1 MASVHKR
8 WRSKDGLWLSLA
20 IALHVLVLMI
30 PTRQEAPT
38 TTSIIPLNIRLLAP
52 PAIDK
57 PFVEDSVQLKDEY
70 PATENVTDA
79 SALPEKPELASQENV
94 ESSPPHARI
103 REEVIP
109 GTARLLDS
117 ASELDW
123 PLPAVENFRRLGVF
137 VPQALPE
144 NWRPGIKIEDKLF
157 NGTVLPGKT
166 EIVDR
171 WLSVDGTQNV
181 VINTP
186 GGNTLCGRVEAWDPM
201 QALDERLMHFR
212 PCGGGGRRTFEI
224 NKRPLYDRVITPVA
238 NSTIN

>member
-79 SALPEKPELASQENV
+79 SALPEEPELASQENV
-94 ESSPPHARI
+94 ESSLPPARI
-103 REEVIP
+103 RDEVIP

-157 NGTVLPGKT
+157 KGTVLPGKT

-186 GGNTLCGRVEAWDPM
+186 GGNTLCGRVKAWDPM

-224 NKRPLYDRVITPVA
+224 IKRPLYDRVITPVA

>member
-38 TTSIIPLNIRLLAP
+38 ITSIIPLNIRLLAP

-144 NWRPGIKIEDKLF
+144 NWRPGFKIEDNPF
-157 NGTVLPGKT
+157 NGMVLPGKT

>member
-1 MASVHKR
+1 M
-8 WRSKDGLWLSLA
+8 
-20 IALHVLVLMI
+20 
-30 PTRQEAPT
+30 
-38 TTSIIPLNIRLLAP
+38 
-52 PAIDK
+52 
-57 PFVEDSVQLKDEY
+57 
-70 PATENVTDA
+70 
-79 SALPEKPELASQENV
+79 
-94 ESSPPHARI
+94 
-103 REEVIP
+103 
-109 GTARLLDS
+109 
-117 ASELDW
+117 
-123 PLPAVENFRRLGVF
+123 
-137 VPQALPE
+137 
-144 NWRPGIKIEDKLF
+144 
-157 NGTVLPGKT
+157 VLPGKT

>member
-79 SALPEKPELASQENV
+79 SALPELASQENV

-144 NWRPGIKIEDKLF
+144 NWRPGFKIEDNPF
-157 NGTVLPGKT
+157 NGMVLPGKT